1 MPVISMFYG
10 ILVYMYF
17 FDNKQHKMPHI
28 HAKYQDE
35 ESIFNILTGE
45 ILEGNLRPAKVKLV
59 QAWIEIH
66 RDELIAD
73 WELASKGEAIFKI
86 DPLKQAKMNPRVA
99 EVKPRKDFT
108 LEILFT
114 NQEKKIFDV
123 KPYMDKGIFK
133 ELNKSE
139 IFNSVKVEN
148 GTISWPGG
156 QDFCPD
162 TLYVD
167 GTKVHQDQPHYPN
180 KHH

>member
-45 ILEGNLRPAKVKLV
+45 VLEGNLRQTKARLV

-66 RDELIAD
+66 RDELLAD

-86 DPLKQAKMNPRVA
+86 DPLK
-99 EVKPRKDFT
+99 
-108 LEILFT
+108 
-114 NQEKKIFDV
+114 
-123 KPYMDKGIFK
+123 
-133 ELNKSE
+133 
-139 IFNSVKVEN
+139 
-148 GTISWPGG
+148 
-156 QDFCPD
+156 
-162 TLYVD
+162 
-167 GTKVHQDQPHYPN
+167 
-180 KHH
+180 